1 MEFALVSYNKE
12 SVMMN
17 IRAASE
23 NDLAAMYIVY
33 YLNEV
38 GEAKSI
44 PAASPQIVPSV
55 LHHVFETGT
64 MYVAEQ
70 DGHMQA
76 FAGAITRG
84 PVTFLTD
91 LFVHPQTQSGG
102 LGKTLLQ
109 HVLLKEEPIHCT
121 MSSTDPRAQALY
133 IRLGMQPVFPHFNLQ
148 WQGHIHRELLS
159 TDLEVIEGQVGDPAF
174 VQWDAQISGRVRP
187 VDHAFW
193 VGQQQGTPLWFRR
206 HGVTVGYGYVRLV
219 AETLLSPQT
228 WVVGPLGVNETEYA
242 AACVLAA
249 TRRVQQ
255 RAETVRIDVPGPH
268 PSLAPLLESGFQI
281 IYVETFHSTAT
292 TPFFDARCYIP
303 SGSDLL

>member
-1 MEFALVSYNKE
+1 MIV
-12 SVMMN
+12 
-17 IRAASE
+17 RAARAS
-23 NDLAAMYIVY
+23 DLASMYAVY
-33 YLNEV
+33 YLTEV
-38 GEAKSI
+38 GEAEAEDSVTVPPQTV
-44 PAASPQIVPSV
+44 PAV
-55 LHHVFETGT
+55 LRHVFETGT

-70 DGHMQA
+70 DSHVLA

-84 PVTFLTD
+84 SVTFLTD
-91 LFVHPQTQSGG
+91 LFVHPKTQSGG

-109 HVLLKEEPIHCT
+109 HVLPQEQPIHCT

-148 WQGHIHRELLS
+148 WQGHSHEEPS
-159 TDLEVIEGQVGDPAF
+159 PADLEVIEGQAEDPAF

-193 VGQQQGTPLWFRR
+193 MRQQQSVPLWFQRQ
-206 HGVTVGYGYVRLV
+206 GVTVGYGYVRLV
-219 AETLLSPQT
+219 PETLLSPQT
-228 WVVGPLGVNETEYA
+228 WVVGPVGVSAPEHAT
-242 AACVLAA
+242 ACVLAA
-249 TRRVQQ
+249 TRWAQQ

-268 PSLAPLLESGFQI
+268 PCLASLLESGFQI
-281 IYVETFHSTAT
+281 AYVETFHSTAT